1 MINNQLKAALVA
13 MGVVCQDDELS
24 KVVDVLEKE
33 YGLTFYKLVCKV

>member
-24 KVVDVLEKE
+24 KVVDVLEE
-33 YGLTFYKLVCKV
+33 AIVNCREVR